1 MALHVAVCKRSIDA
15 LPSHLHDKHMRVL
28 LAALLLTS
36 LASGCAS
43 VSTQLPDITAPQLSA
58 EQNRQEA
65 LAFDEMDRLQ
75 RRLMAVALP
84 IMKANTELCPKIRQ
98 DIGVMMHRLKSYPK
112 ALQPAAQREL
122 GVKDKPSVRLVIKGS
137 AAEAAGIKVGDQFL
151 DTEGEVISPQ
161 DKALQTQLKQ
171 DGNLRIRRGGEE
183 LSLTN
188 VKSKTVCGYNIRLA
202 QTSTINAYADGK
214 NITMTAG
221 MMNFVKN
228 DDELALIIGHELGH
242 NTMGHIR
249 KIVSNIILTAGA
261 TRYTRPFETESDYVG
276 MYYMVRAGYSPE
288 GVENFWRRLAVTN
301 PKYVARDKTHPR
313 YPNRYLSIAA
323 TRKEIKIKQAAGGP
337 LLPNFKTG
345 NEKS

>member
-1 MALHVAVCKRSIDA
+1 MRLLVAAFLI
-15 LPSHLHDKHMRVL
+15 PSL
-28 LAALLLTS
+28 LG
-36 LASGCAS
+36 GCAS

-58 EQNRQEA
+58 EQNRQEV

-75 RRLMAVALP
+75 QRLMAVALP
-84 IMKANTELCPKIRQ
+84 VMKANTELCPKIRQ
-98 DIGVMMHRLKSYPK
+98 DIGVMMHSTKTYPK
-112 ALQPAAQREL
+112 ALRAAAQREL
-122 GVKDKPSVRLVIKGS
+122 GVKDEPSVRLIVKGS

-151 DTEGEVISPQ
+151 NADSKVVSPQ
-161 DKALQTQLKQ
+161 DKTLQVQLKQ
-171 DGNLRIRRGGEE
+171 GGNLRIRRGGEE
-183 LSLTN
+183 LSLAN
-188 VKSKTVCGYNIRLA
+188 VKSETVCGYNIRLA

-228 DDELALIIGHELGH
+228 DDELALIVGHELGH

-301 PKYVARDKTHPR
+301 PKYVGRDKTHPR

-323 TRKEIKIKQAAGGP
+323 TREEIKTKQAAGVP
-337 LLPNFKTG
+337 LLPNFKTSD
-345 NEKS
+345 NKS